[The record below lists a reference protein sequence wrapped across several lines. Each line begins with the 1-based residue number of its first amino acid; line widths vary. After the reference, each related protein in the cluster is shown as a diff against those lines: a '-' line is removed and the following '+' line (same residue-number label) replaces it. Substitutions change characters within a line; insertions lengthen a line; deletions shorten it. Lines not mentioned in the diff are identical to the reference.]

1 MGVAVMVV
9 SLPANT
15 LIARFNKRYQR
26 RLMKIKDTRTRTM
39 NEILNNIKSIK
50 LYGWEKAF
58 ANKIYDIRNNQELK
72 MLRRI
77 GIVMAG
83 SNFIWQGT
91 PFLVAFSTF
100 ATFAFTN
107 DKPLTSEII
116 FPAISLFQLLSFPM
130 AMFANIINSIIEASV
145 SVGRL
150 ENFLA
155 ADELNPN
162 ARDIIRPE
170 EDPLGEPQKGDTVV
184 SIKNGEFRW
193 LEDSTE
199 PILQDIDL
207 DVKKGELIALIGRV
221 GDGKSSLLGAILGEM
236 TRSDGSVTLRGE
248 VAYFSQSSWILSAT
262 VKDNI
267 VFGHRFDKQFYEQ
280 VLDAC
285 ALRQDLA
292 VLPSGDMTEVGEKG
306 VSLSGG
312 QKARISLARA
322 VYARADIYLL
332 DDPLAAV
339 DSHVGRHIFD
349 KVIGPNGLLSSKA
362 RILCTNAV
370 TFLPQADQI
379 ISLRRGIVL
388 ERGTYEEAMND
399 SSSEL
404 YKLITG
410 LGKQSAMGDE
420 QGSGATTP
428 TVVEQDEVVVID
440 EEPEGVED
448 SEEAEIVTGADSPKQ
463 RKAYRQLSRD
473 IMRRSSVVSLRTAKR
488 DALRDLRE
496 SAKPKEHSEK
506 GNVNREIYREFIKA
520 SSKWGVAVFIGAMGL
535 AQGLN
540 ILSNFVL
547 RAWASANSGSSGEV
561 PSVTKYLLIYGI
573 VGISGSVAS
582 VVSVTTLKIVCA
594 LKSSRRLHDRS
605 FGALMRSPLSF
616 FELTPT
622 GRILNLFSRDIFV
635 IDEVLIMALGGF
647 FRTVS
652 VKNLYYCDMPD
663 SVLGADIFFFLG
675 GLGRPYQSSVL
686 W

>member
-130 AMFANIINSIIEASV
+130 AMFANILNSIIEASV

-150 ENFLA
+150 ESFLA

-162 ARDIIRPE
+162 ARTVIRPS
-170 EDPLGEPQKGDTVV
+170 EDPQGEPQKGDTVV

-193 LEDSTE
+193 LEGSTE

-207 DVKKGELIALIGRV
+207 EVKKGELIALIGRV

-248 VAYFSQSSWILSAT
+248 VAYFSQNSWILSAT

-312 QKARISLARA
+312 QKARICLARA

-349 KVIGPNGLLSSKA
+349 KVIGPNGLLASKA

-410 LGKQSAMGDE
+410 LGKQSAMGDGQDSG

-428 TVVEQDEVVVID
+428 TVVGQEEVVVV

-496 SAKPKEHSEK
+496 SAKPKERSEK
-506 GNVNREIYREFIKA
+506 GNVKREVYREFIKA
-520 SSKWGVAVFIGAMGL
+520 SSKWGVAVFIGAMSL

-547 RAWASANSGSSGEV
+547 RAWASANSDSSGEM

-573 VGISGSVAS
+573 VGISGSVAN
-582 VVSVTTLKIVCA
+582 VVSVATLKIVCA
-594 LKSSRRLHDRS
+594 LKSSRSLHDRS
-605 FGALMRSPLSF
+605 FGALMKSPLSF

-652 VKNLYYCDMPD
+652 EELFCYCGKR
-663 SVLGADIFFFLG
+663 VLILRLTFFG
-675 GLGRPYQSSVL
+675 G
-686 W
+686 